1 MKRIYLRLICS
12 VLCVI
17 MCISSVMLTNAT
29 AADQNSGTPGFT
41 EDVPFIMY
49 EYEQGYRVL
58 GPTGD
63 LSAEADTTEQ
73 TAPANAS
80 QSKSD
85 IAPTGTDTNLPYT
98 VDNSA
103 TKYFPPIGNQA
114 TINSCVVW
122 STAYYQFTYE
132 VNRMCDTAAT
142 ENYIA
147 SPKFIYNVI
156 NHGNNGGTEYASAYR
171 MLQSFGAPS
180 IDMVPFDNNYLDW
193 SATDNIWRE
202 AMRYRLDDFYVFSDI
217 GTQDTQITSADDPDL
232 LPIKTALAQGKV
244 LSYSTYISSW
254 VSDKLKTNPDAP
266 ENDKFKDEMIAVY
279 QDGTIGGHRMTIVGY
294 NDNIWCDINKN
305 DKVDAGEMGAFK
317 VANTYTENYANKGF
331 IWVAYDALNMVSS
344 VEGASFT
351 NKVSMF
357 SDISSI
363 TVRPYN
369 DGADLYLKYTLNT
382 SDRTQKKVTVLAER
396 NGTVISH
403 QMFWGVGFI
412 SDVNKYA
419 FDGTTTACDGTIAL
433 ALDVIVPGI
442 TSASLDEYSWSIIA
456 EDTSKDDVPV
466 KLLRAE
472 ITDESRG
479 VSYKVNYDE
488 PVVLDGSAHRIDFTE
503 SNLCNTVIYY
513 IGYDNPTLHYKIG
526 EGQWT
531 SVAMEEN
538 MENRGYMYKYI
549 IEGTIDET
557 KVYFTDEKGNKDDN
571 NSLYYT
577 ADKRLNC
584 YYTTTARAPLS
595 IDSFS
600 FSNGLPDVTKRMHFD
615 VKISG
620 GYEPYR
626 YQYKIEN
633 LTTGATYEYDSDKYP
648 NHSHQFTSE
657 GKYRITTLI
666 SDYSNT
672 TVSHIEEVDVE
683 DVPFVFSEFYEN
695 DEKHFTGNNINF
707 YAKTEFEGVFS
718 YAGKRN
724 TYDFVI
730 KDQDGKIVFTKNK
743 FSDAY
748 DMGSKTS
755 EITLDWTAPK
765 SGKYTI
771 TISSTALKNEYA
783 EKSME
788 FTVYDKLYGDAD
800 GNSTLNI
807 KDATL
812 IQKHSADVEIT
823 TAFYE
828 EMADCDK
835 NENINVKDATLIQKY
850 LADFENT
857 GDTGNPIPY
866 TPPVE
871 PTEPT
876 EPSTPPETQPETTT
890 PAPEINSVTFTNSF
904 RWSGQIY
911 CYYWAEN
918 ETFVGWPGT
927 PMSKSYTNE
936 YGEDVYYLQIPS
948 YAKYVIFSNGSTQT
962 TDIPFPG
969 GEVRYYP
976 ITDTDSNGRNKV
988 NTW

>member
-12 VLCVI
+12 LLCVI
-17 MCISSVMLTNAT
+17 LCISSAVFANAT
-29 AADQNSGTPGFT
+29 TAEENSATHGFSQ
-41 EDVPFIMY
+41 DVPFVMY
-49 EYEQGYRVL
+49 EDEQGYRFL

-63 LSAEADTTEQ
+63 LCAENKCTDHSESEKATKSKADLAPTGADTT
-73 TAPANAS
+73 
-80 QSKSD
+80 
-85 IAPTGTDTNLPYT
+85 LPDA
-98 VDNSA
+98 VDNSN

-114 TINSCVVW
+114 QINSCVTWATV
-122 STAYYQFTYE
+122 YYQFTYE
-132 VNRMCDTAAT
+132 VNRMCNTAAT

-147 SPKFIYNVI
+147 SPKFVYNVI
-156 NHGNNGGTEYASAYR
+156 NHGYNSGTEYPSSFR

-180 IDMVPFDNNYLDW
+180 IDMVPFDDNILDW
-193 SATDNIWRE
+193 SATDGVWRE
-202 AMRYRLDDFYVFSDI
+202 AMRYRLKDYYVFPDV
-217 GTQDTQITSADDPDL
+217 GTQDSQITSPDDPDL
-232 LPIKTALAQGKV
+232 LPIKAALSQGQV
-244 LSYSTYISSW
+244 LTYSTYISSW

-266 ENDKFKDEMIAVY
+266 ENEKYKDEMIALY
-279 QDGTIGGHRMTIVGY
+279 QDGTIGGHRMTLVGY
-294 NDNIWCDINKN
+294 NDQIWCDINKN

-317 VANTYTENYANKGF
+317 VANSYTENYANKGF
-331 IWVAYDALNMVSS
+331 IWVSYDALNKVSS
-344 VEGASFT
+344 VDGTSFT
-351 NKVSMF
+351 KKESIFTDVA
-357 SDISSI
+357 SI
-363 TVRPYN
+363 TVKPYN
-369 DGADLYLKYTLNT
+369 EGADLYLKYTLNT
-382 SDRTQKKVTVLAER
+382 ADRTQKKVTVLAER

-412 SDVNKYA
+412 SNSNKYA

-466 KLLRAE
+466 KLLSAE

-479 VSYKVNYDE
+479 VSYKANYDE
-488 PVVLDGSAHRIDFTE
+488 PVVLDGSSHRIDFTE

-513 IGYDNPTLHYKIG
+513 IGYDNPTLHYKAG
-526 EGQWT
+526 DSQWV
-531 SVAMEEN
+531 SAPMQEN
-538 MENRGYMYKYI
+538 MENRGYMYKHI
-549 IEGTIDET
+549 IEGTIDEI
-557 KVYFTDEKGNKDDN
+557 KLYFTDEKGNKDDN

-577 ADKRLNC
+577 ADKRLNY
-584 YYTTTARAPLS
+584 YYTKNARKELT
-595 IDSFS
+595 IDSFT
-600 FSNGLPDVTKRMHFD
+600 FSNGTPDVTKRMHFD
-615 VKISG
+615 VKVSG

-626 YQYKIEN
+626 YQYLVEH
-633 LTTGATYEYDSDKYP
+633 LATGTKYEYDTDKLIE
-648 NHSHQFTSE
+648 HSHQFVNE
-657 GKYRITTLI
+657 GKYRITATV

-672 TVSHIEEVDVE
+672 SVSQVLEVNIEDL
-683 DVPFVFSEFYEN
+683 PFIFSEFHEN
-695 DEKHFTGNNINF
+695 DEKHFTGNNIHF
-707 YAKTEFEGVFS
+707 DAKTEFEGVFS

-724 TYDFVI
+724 IYDFLI
-730 KDQDGKIVFTKNK
+730 KDQDGNTVFTKSK
-743 FSDAY
+743 VSDSY
-748 DMGSKTS
+748 DMNSKTS
-755 EITLDWTAPK
+755 NISLDWTAPK
-765 SGKYTI
+765 SGAYTI

-783 EKSME
+783 EKTIS

-812 IQKHSADVEIT
+812 IQKHCADVEIT
-823 TAFYE
+823 TDFYE

-835 NENINVKDATLIQKY
+835 NETINVKDATLIQKY

-866 TPPVE
+866 TPPVI

-876 EPSTPPETQPETTT
+876 EPSTPPETQPETTAPT
-890 PAPEINSVTFTNSF
+890 PEVHSVTFTNSF

-911 CYYWAEN
+911 CYYWSEN

-927 PMSKSYTNE
+927 PMTKAYTNE
-936 YGEDVYYLQIPS
+936 YGEDVYQLRLPY
-948 YAKYVIFSNGSTQT
+948 YAEYIIFSNGSAQT

-976 ITDTDSNGRNKV
+976 ISETDSNGRNKV